1 MSGEHVIHE
10 TAGGWHVEWVAET
23 GSTNDD
29 LLAAADAGTARH
41 RSALRTDHQTAGRG
55 RLDRRWSAPP
65 GENLLVSLLFT
76 DVPERPA
83 QLTQVVGLAVVD
95 AIEQLAGDRVASLGL
110 KWPNDV
116 LVDGRKAA
124 GVLAQ
129 QAPNGAVV
137 VGAGVNLGWAPDG
150 AARLGDVDPDGFLL
164 TVLDAF
170 DALPDDV
177 SELYRASLATLGRR
191 VRVER
196 PTDAIVGT
204 AIDVDAHGRL
214 VVLDEC
220 AISHHIEAGDV
231 IHLRPAP

>member
-1 MSGEHVIHE
+1 VTPPDHPRHRDDPQ
-10 TAGGWHVEWVAET
+10 GWHVRHVAET
-23 GSTNDD
+23 GSTNAD
-29 LLAAADAGTARH
+29 LLAEAATARD
-41 RSALRTDHQTAGRG
+41 RTVLRADHQTAGRG
-55 RLDRRWSAPP
+55 RLDRRWDAPA
-65 GENLLVSLLFT
+65 GANLLVSILFRG
-76 DVPERPA
+76 PIEPA
-83 QLTQVVGLAVVD
+83 ELVRRVGLAVVLAARD
-95 AIEQLAGDRVASLGL
+95 ACGVDAAL

-150 AARLGDVDPDGFLL
+150 AARLGDVDPDGFLR

>member
-1 MSGEHVIHE
+1 M
-10 TAGGWHVEWVAET
+10 
-23 GSTNDD
+23 
-29 LLAAADAGTARH
+29 
-41 RSALRTDHQTAGRG
+41 LRADHQTAGRG
-55 RLDRRWSAPP
+55 RLDRRWDAPA
-65 GENLLVSLLFT
+65 GANLLVSILFRA
-76 DVPERPA
+76 PIEPA
-83 QLTQVVGLAVVD
+83 ELVRRVGLAVVLAARD
-95 AIEQLAGDRVASLGL
+95 ACGVDAAL